1 MISTI
6 QLLREGR
13 KDEIWTKHCGFI
25 DLSINAFMEIQMRL
39 LKEQIQLLKNSVI
52 GKEIMGSPFPETIDE
67 FRQSFPLTRYKDY
80 ARYLDVKNED
90 ILPLKPYSWART
102 SGRSSAQG
110 FKWVPYTKLMYDNL
124 GDTSIAAL
132 ILSSCTRKGDVR
144 LELNDTIL
152 LATAPPPYVS
162 GLLSASIKEQL
173 DVRYL
178 PSLEQGEKMP
188 YGERIALGFKLAM
201 KEGLDYFYGVASV
214 MVRIG
219 EQFEQSSGGTK
230 PSLSMLNPI
239 VLWRLIRAIIDTRI
253 KNRKLLPKDI
263 WKLKGILAGG
273 TDTDIYKQKIETYW
287 GHLPFEGYA
296 CTEGGTMAIQ
306 GWNYKNLIF
315 FPQNNFLEFIPI
327 EEHNRNKQDPGY
339 LPKTVLFSELQL
351 GIYELVFTNFHGG
364 VFSRYRVGDLFKV
377 TALQDDEIGCKLPQL
392 RYYSRINDLIDLGGI
407 LRFTEKD
414 VWTNLENS
422 GCPYQDWIVCKEFID
437 KEPILHLYI
446 ELKPSATMAIEPIK
460 EMLVSQFRNNH
471 SEFRD
476 FEVIIGRNPLQV
488 TLLPPG
494 TFALYMEA
502 QQKAGA
508 DLAHLK
514 PQHIQP
520 SERDLSLL
528 MQAVR

>member
-25 DLSINAFMEIQMRL
+25 DLSINEFMEIQTRL

-52 GKEIMGSPFPETIDE
+52 GKEIMGFPFPETIDE
-67 FRQSFPLTRYKDY
+67 FRQSFPFTRYEDY

-90 ILPLKPYSWART
+90 ILPLKPLSWART

-110 FKWVPYTKLMYDNL
+110 FKWVPYTKPMYDNL
-124 GDTSIAAL
+124 GDISIAAM

-178 PSLEQGEKMP
+178 PSLELGEKMP
-188 YGERIALGFKLAM
+188 YGERIALGFKLGM

-219 EQFEQSSGGTK
+219 EQFTQSSGGTK
-230 PSLSMLNPI
+230 PSFSMLNPI
-239 VLWRLIRAIIDTRI
+239 VLWRLVRAAIDTRL

-287 GHLPFEGYA
+287 GHLPLEGYA

-306 GWNYKNLIF
+306 AWNYKSLIF
-315 FPQNNFLEFIPI
+315 APHTNFLEFIPI
-327 EEHNRNKQDPGY
+327 EEQHRNEQDPGY
-339 LPKTVLFSELQL
+339 RPKTVLFSELQP

-364 VFSRYRVGDLFKV
+364 VFSRYRVGDLFEV
-377 TALQDDEIGCKLPQL
+377 TALKDDEIGCKLPQL
-392 RYYSRINDLIDLGGI
+392 RYYSRMNDLIDLSGL
-407 LRFTEKD
+407 LRLTEKD
-414 VWTNLENS
+414 IWINLESS
-422 GCPYQDWIVCKEFID
+422 GCPYLDWIVCKEFID

-446 ELKPSATMAIEPIK
+446 ELRPSTSMTVESIK
-460 EMLVSQFRNNH
+460 EMLARQFRNNH

-476 FEVIIGRNPLQV
+476 FEGITGRNPLQV

-494 TFALYMEA
+494 TFEFYMEA

-520 SERDLSLL
+520 SEDILSLL
-528 MQAVR
+528 LQNVR